1 MMLFVL
7 RLIFVAMFTGL
18 CALLAVIQYLI
29 GHMVLASLYA
39 LMTVFAPFW
48 AWMVV
53 STIYERAGK
62 KR

>member
-1 MMLFVL
+1 MMLFIL
-7 RLIFVAMFTGL
+7 RLVFVVFVTGL
-18 CALLAVIQYLI
+18 FALIAVIQYLI
-29 GHMVLASLYA
+29 GHMVPASLYA